1 MTEQVRQPARRP
13 GRKQLY
19 RLLGAYYSSFLLLGM
34 VTAVLGPSLIKLAEQ
49 TGSSLAG
56 VSVFFPVRAGSYL
69 LGSWLAGRLFDR
81 IKGHQLLAAALS
93 VMGTALVL
101 VPIIPQQEMMV
112 GVLVVMGLGMGLIDV
127 GCNTLLLWT
136 VGERPGP
143 YLNGLHFFYGL
154 GSLIAPIF
162 LALAFERQQG
172 VSLGYWAAAALTVPI
187 LLQLLSLSSPAQA
200 RKAARGVARPEAG
213 RAEDRKD
220 VLGSGILL
228 LAVFLFFY
236 VGVEVGFGG
245 WIFTYGLKLNLESEV
260 SGAYLTSVFWGTF
273 TLGRLLSVPL
283 SDRLSPGKM
292 LAADLTVGTGALL
305 ALALFPP
312 GTWVTRILTVILGL
326 ALASV
331 FPSTLAL
338 AGKGQELSARATSW
352 FFVSG
357 GLGAV
362 FLPWLIGVLISET
375 GSAAFPYVLL
385 ASCLAGISVLMV
397 YLVRTQSG
405 GAEG

>member
-1 MTEQVRQPARRP
+1 MTEQAQQPAGRP

-19 RLLGAYYSSFLLLGM
+19 RLLAAYYSSFLLLGM

-81 IKGHQLLAAALS
+81 YKGHRLLITALGVIGAAL
-93 VMGTALVL
+93 VI
-101 VPIIPQQEMMV
+101 VPIVPQLGMMI
-112 GVLVVMGLGMGLIDV
+112 GVLVVMGLGMGLMDV

-136 VGERPGP
+136 VGKRPGP
-143 YLNGLHFFYGL
+143 FLNGLHFFYGL
-154 GSLIAPIF
+154 GSLAAPIF

-187 LLQLLSLSSPAQA
+187 LLQLFSLSSPVQNRHPAEGGKSTA
-200 RKAARGVARPEAG
+200 EAG
-213 RAEDRKD
+213 AEDRTE
-220 VLGSGILL
+220 VIPSGVPL

-236 VGVEVGFGG
+236 VGVEVGYGG
-245 WIFTYGLKLNLESEV
+245 WLYTYGLKLNLESEV

-283 SDRLSPGKM
+283 SDRLTPGKM
-292 LAADLTVGTGALL
+292 LVGDLALGSGVLL
-305 ALALFPP
+305 ALALFPA
-312 GTWVTRILTVILGL
+312 GTWLIRILTVLLGL

-331 FPSTLAL
+331 FPTTLAL
-338 AGKGQELSARATSW
+338 AGKQQELSARATSW

-362 FLPWLIGVLISET
+362 VLPWVIGVLIAESGPGT
-375 GSAAFPYVLL
+375 FPYVLL
-385 ASCLAGISVLMV
+385 GSFLAGVCVLIV
-397 YLVRTQSG
+397 YLVRFRTG
-405 GAEG
+405 GEDG